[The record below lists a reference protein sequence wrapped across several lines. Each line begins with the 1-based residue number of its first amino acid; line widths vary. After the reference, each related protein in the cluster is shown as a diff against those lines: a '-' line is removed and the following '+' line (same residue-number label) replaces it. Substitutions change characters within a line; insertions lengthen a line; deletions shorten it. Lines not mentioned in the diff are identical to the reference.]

1 MTTDDMAKKSWI
13 AREEKRR
20 ELYEK
25 HKEERQRLKEEE
37 KWVELQKLPRNSS
50 PVRQNNRC
58 ALCGRVRGFMRKFGV
73 CRICFRELALEGKI
87 PGIRKASW

>member
-1 MTTDDMAKKSWI
+1 LTDDMAKKSWI
-13 AREEKRR
+13 AREEKRE

-25 HKEERQRLKEEE
+25 YKEKRQKLKEEE

-58 ALCGRVRGFMRKFGV
+58 ELCGRVRGYLRKFGV